1 VHDFKEFRK
10 IKISNLHNKNRTSL
24 LKILHLYE
32 YINDTNIFDDMIKNI
47 LKIED
52 TRKIKI
58 IKMRIESIM
67 EDLQL
72 DSYENK
78 IETNDFIE
86 YIYKNKK
93 IYFIK
98 DNKNVDI
105 IESIIKNEKNIQ
117 LYNKKGKINVNIK
130 NIDKIRENIDN
141 INKIVVKYK
150 NE

>member
-98 DNKNVDI
+98 DNKNVDT

>member
-1 VHDFKEFRK
+1 
-10 IKISNLHNKNRTSL
+10 
-24 LKILHLYE
+24 
-32 YINDTNIFDDMIKNI
+32 MIKNI

>member
-1 VHDFKEFRK
+1 MHDFKEFSK

-32 YINDTNIFDDMIKNI
+32 YINDANIFDDMIKNI

-78 IETNDFIE
+78 IETNEFIE

-93 IYFIK
+93 IYFLK
-98 DNKNVDI
+98 DNKSVDI

-117 LYNKKGKINVNIK
+117 LYNKKGKININIK
-130 NIDKIRENIDN
+130 NIDKISENIDN
-141 INKIVVKYK
+141 ISKIVVKYK